1 MPVNAF
7 KNNGIPILTCNVQRN
22 PPLCFSVCLVPLQRS
37 TELTVYN
44 CEDHFH
50 IHIFIGSSNIWLS
63 YVPAVYSPLHGF
75 IWDRHSDRL
84 PVGLLAQLVEHCTII
99 AEVMGSNP
107 VQAWIFFR
115 PSFTYGLSSVHNC
128 EDHSHIHFSLTVKP
142 GQPFQLDCPGCEFEP
157 IRLVIHCFSIEA
169 SKLLWQCE
177 LLRPVKLNYAAC
189 ALDPIKLSL
198 HFVQLKPLS

>member
-1 MPVNAF
+1 MSET
-7 KNNGIPILTCNVQRN
+7 GIYNICYNLEYHCQLLLLKTMAYQYWHTGILAY
-22 PPLCFSVCLVPLQRS
+22 CFSVGLVPLQCS

-50 IHIFIGSSNIWLS
+50 IHIFICSSNIWLS

-75 IWDRHSDRL
+75 IWNRHSDRL

-107 VQAWIFFR
+107 VQVWIFFR

-128 EDHSHIHFSLTVKP
+128 EDHFHFHVFIRSSNIYYFHIFTV
-142 GQPFQLDCPGCEFEP
+142 
-157 IRLVIHCFSIEA
+157 V
-169 SKLLWQCE
+169 
-177 LLRPVKLNYAAC
+177 
-189 ALDPIKLSL
+189 
-198 HFVQLKPLS
+198 